1 MSGRRLVDLL
11 CSMKLTIGCLITALV
26 LVFIGTLAQVHYGTH
41 LVQERFFQSTFVWW
55 PMESGRGVGIP
66 IFPGGHLIG
75 GLMLLNLVAAHLRRF
90 RLNWRHFGIHLIHG
104 GLIVMLA
111 GGLFADLFAVESFIR
126 LAPGDALNYSQHPSD
141 VELAAISEKDPEFD
155 QVTAIPERRLSR
167 GGVIEHRSLPFRIVV
182 EHFYR
187 NARLEMAGQNGG
199 KPAADQGVGARIAV
213 TELPRAT
220 AMDERDMKAAVI
232 RIEPLPQAGQAAP
245 KPLGTWLVSEAL
257 GAPQRFTCAGGSWR
271 IALRLQRFYKP
282 YTLTLQRF
290 THETYAGT
298 DIPKNFASRVTL
310 IDPERAVKRTV
321 LIYMNHPLRYRGET
335 FYQSGF
341 EKGDQ
346 ATILQTVH
354 NPTFVAP
361 YIGCV
366 VIAAGLI
373 FQFAQHFVRFSR
385 GRKAASAQ

>member
-1 MSGRRLVDLL
+1 MSARRLVDLL
-11 CSMKLTIGCLITALV
+11 CSMKLTIGCLIAALV
-26 LVFIGTLAQVHYGTH
+26 LVFVGTLAQVHYGAH

-55 PMESGRGVGIP
+55 PMESSGGFAVP
-66 IFPGGHLIG
+66 VFPGGHLIG
-75 GLMLLNLVAAHLRRF
+75 AVMLVNLVAAHLRRF
-90 RLNWRHFGIHLIHG
+90 RLNWRHLGIHLIHG

-111 GGLFADLFAVESFIR
+111 GGLFTDLFAVESFMR
-126 LAPGDALNYSQHPSD
+126 LGPGDALNYSQHAAN
-141 VELAAISEKDPEFD
+141 VELAVISEKAPEFD
-155 QVTAIPERRLSR
+155 QVTAIPESRLRR

-187 NARLEMAGQNGG
+187 NARLEMAGQSGSG
-199 KPAADQGVGARIAV
+199 KPLADQGIGAGVVV
-213 TELPRAT
+213 TERPRAT
-220 AMDERDMKAAVI
+220 AMDERDLKAASI
-232 RIEPLPQAGQAAP
+232 RIEPIPQAGQAAP

-257 GAPQRFTCAGGSWR
+257 GAPQRFSCAGGSWR

-298 DIPKNFASRVTL
+298 DIPKNFASHVTL
-310 IDPERAVKRTV
+310 IDPERAVKRDV

-361 YIGCV
+361 YIACI
-366 VIAAGLI
+366 VIGAGLLI
-373 FQFAQHFVRFSR
+373 QFSRHFVGFSR
-385 GRKAASAQ
+385 GKKAAC